1 MWKTK
6 HLFMNAEQGAEAPAG
21 NAGGADAGT
30 GDGTQ
35 NANAGDPAGGS
46 LLSTG
51 AGEQGEQGATDWLPE
66 KFRVVGEDGKL
77 SIESSARKLAENYT
91 HLEKRM
97 GSGDAPPKTADDYA
111 PEVKAEGFNWD
122 EFKADPRMQSF
133 MKTAHAKGI
142 TNDQMSF
149 ILGEYAQRAPEL
161 ANGAAELDADAA
173 SASLRETWKTD
184 AEFKQNIGLAYRA
197 FSSLAA
203 PGDDIDAIG
212 NNPMVIRMLAR
223 VGAEMQEDAPAG
235 GDINLAEQQSNRDLM
250 KSPAYMD
257 PKHADHERV
266 SAQVKAFYQKTY
278 GDQTVA

>member
-1 MWKTK
+1 
-6 HLFMNAEQGAEAPAG
+6 AEQGAEQPGGG
-21 NAGGADAGT
+21 NGGGE
-30 GDGTQ
+30 DGG
-35 NANAGDPAGGS
+35 NNPGAGDPSGNS

-51 AGEQGEQGATDWLPE
+51 AGEQGASDWIPE
-66 KFRVVGEDGKL
+66 KYRVMGEDGKL
-77 SIESSARKLAENYT
+77 NIEGSARKLADAHT
-91 HLEKRM
+91 SLEKRL
-97 GSGDAPPKTADDYA
+97 GSIGTPPKTSDEYE
-111 PEVKAEGFNWD
+111 PKVEVDGFNWE

-161 ANGAAELDADAA
+161 VGGAAELDSQ
-173 SASLRETWKTD
+173 SATTQLREVWKTD
-184 AEFKQNIGLAYRA
+184 AEFKQNIGLAFRA
-197 FSSLAA
+197 FNSLA
-203 PGDDIDAIG
+203 DDADRGRIDEIG
-212 NNPMVIRMLAR
+212 NNPMVIRMLAK

-235 GDINLAEQQSNRDLM
+235 GDVNLEEQQTIRDLM

-266 SAQVKAFYQKTY
+266 SAQVKAYYQKRY

>member
-1 MWKTK
+1 MWKLK
-6 HLFMNAEQGAEAPAG
+6 HLFMNAEQGAEQS
-21 NAGGADAGT
+21 GGGGDNDGGSSNNPGT
-30 GDGTQ
+30 GEPSG
-35 NANAGDPAGGS
+35 NS

-51 AGEQGEQGATDWLPE
+51 AGEQGANDWLPE
-66 KFRVVGEDGKL
+66 KFRVMGEDGKL

-97 GSGDAPPKTADDYA
+97 GSGDAPPKTADEYA
-111 PEVKAEGFNWD
+111 PKVEVEGFNWE

-133 MKTAHAKGI
+133 MKSAHAKGI

-161 ANGAAELDADAA
+161 VVGAAALDSEAA
-173 SASLRETWKTD
+173 STQLREVWKTD
-184 AEFKQNIGLAYRA
+184 AEFNKNIGLAFRA
-197 FSSLAA
+197 FNSLA
-203 PGDDIDAIG
+203 DDADKGRIDEIG
-212 NNPMVIRMLAR
+212 NNPMVIRMLAK

-235 GDINLAEQQSNRDLM
+235 GDVNLEEQQTIRDLM

-266 SAQVKAFYQKTY
+266 SARVKAYYQKRY

>member
-1 MWKTK
+1 MWMLKD
-6 HLFMNAEQGAEAPAG
+6 LFMNAEQGAEQSGGGGDNDGG
-21 NAGGADAGT
+21 NSNGNNPGT
-30 GDGTQ
+30 GESSG
-35 NANAGDPAGGS
+35 NS

-51 AGEQGEQGATDWLPE
+51 AGEQGANDWLPE
-66 KFRVVGEDGKL
+66 KFRVMGEDGKL

-111 PEVKAEGFNWD
+111 PKVEVEGFNWE

-133 MKTAHAKGI
+133 MKSAHAKGI

-161 ANGAAELDADAA
+161 VGGAAALDSEAA
-173 SASLRETWKTD
+173 STQLREVWKTD
-184 AEFKQNIGLAYRA
+184 AEFNKNIGLAFRA
-197 FSSLAA
+197 FNSLA
-203 PGDDIDAIG
+203 DDADKGRIDEIG
-212 NNPMVIRMLAR
+212 NNPMVIRMLAK

-235 GDINLAEQQSNRDLM
+235 GDVNLEEQQTIRDLM

-266 SAQVKAFYQKTY
+266 SAKVKAYYQKRY

>member
-1 MWKTK
+1 M
-6 HLFMNAEQGAEAPAG
+6 
-21 NAGGADAGT
+21 
-30 GDGTQ
+30 
-35 NANAGDPAGGS
+35 
-46 LLSTG
+46 
-51 AGEQGEQGATDWLPE
+51 
-66 KFRVVGEDGKL
+66 GEDGKL

-97 GSGDAPPKTADDYA
+97 GSGDAPPKTADEYA
-111 PEVKAEGFNWD
+111 PKVEVEGFNWE
-122 EFKADPRMQSF
+122 EFKADPRMQGF

-161 ANGAAELDADAA
+161 VGGAAALNSEAA
-173 SASLRETWKTD
+173 TTQLREVWKTD
-184 AEFKQNIGLAYRA
+184 AEFKQNIGLAFRA
-197 FSSLAA
+197 FNSLA
-203 PGDDIDAIG
+203 DDADKGRIDEIG
-212 NNPMVIRMLAR
+212 NNPMVIRMLAK

-235 GDINLAEQQSNRDLM
+235 GDVNLEEQQTIRDLM

-266 SAQVKAFYQKTY
+266 SAKVKAYYQKRY

>member
-1 MWKTK
+1 MWKIK
-6 HLFMNAEQGAEAPAG
+6 HLFMNAEQGAEQPGSGGGDDG
-21 NAGGADAGT
+21 NNPGT
-30 GDGTQ
+30 GEPSG
-35 NANAGDPAGGS
+35 NS

-51 AGEQGEQGATDWLPE
+51 AGEQGATDWLPE
-66 KFRVVGEDGKL
+66 KFRVMGEDGKL

-97 GSGDAPPKTADDYA
+97 GSGDAPPKTSDEYA
-111 PEVKAEGFNWD
+111 PKVEVEGFNWD

-149 ILGEYAQRAPEL
+149 IIGEYAQRAPEL
-161 ANGAAELDADAA
+161 VNGAAELDADNAA
-173 SASLRETWKTD
+173 TQLREVWKTD
-184 AEFKQNIGLAYRA
+184 AEFNKNIGLAYRA
-197 FSSLAA
+197 FNSLA
-203 PGDDIDAIG
+203 DDADKGRMDEIG
-212 NNPMVIRMLAR
+212 NNPMVIRMLAK

-235 GDINLAEQQSNRDLM
+235 GDINLAEQQTIRDLM

-257 PKHADHERV
+257 PKHADHERI
-266 SAQVKAFYQKTY
+266 SAQVKAYYQKRF

>member
-1 MWKTK
+1 MWKLK
-6 HLFMNAEQGAEAPAG
+6 HLFMNAEQGAEQS
-21 NAGGADAGT
+21 GGGGDNDGGSSNNPGT
-30 GDGTQ
+30 GEPSG
-35 NANAGDPAGGS
+35 NS

-51 AGEQGEQGATDWLPE
+51 AGEQGANDWLPE
-66 KFRVVGEDGKL
+66 KFRVMGEDGKL

-97 GSGDAPPKTADDYA
+97 GSGDAPPKTSDEYA
-111 PEVKAEGFNWD
+111 PKVEVEGFNWE

-161 ANGAAELDADAA
+161 VGGASALDSEAA
-173 SASLRETWKTD
+173 STQLREVWKTD
-184 AEFKQNIGLAYRA
+184 AEFNKNIGLAFRA
-197 FSSLAA
+197 FNSLA
-203 PGDDIDAIG
+203 DDADKGRIDEIG
-212 NNPMVIRMLAR
+212 NNPMVIRMLAK

-235 GDINLAEQQSNRDLM
+235 GDVNLEEQQTIRDLM

-257 PKHADHERV
+257 PKHADHERI
-266 SAQVKAFYQKTY
+266 SATVKAYYQKRY

>member
-1 MWKTK
+1 MWKLK
-6 HLFMNAEQGAEAPAG
+6 HLFMNAEPGAEQSGGGGDNDGSSSNG
-21 NAGGADAGT
+21 NNPGT
-30 GDGTQ
+30 GEPSG
-35 NANAGDPAGGS
+35 NS

-51 AGEQGEQGATDWLPE
+51 AGEPGASDWLPE
-66 KFRVVGEDGKL
+66 KYRVMGEDGKL
-77 SIESSARKLAENYT
+77 NIEGSARKLADAHT
-91 HLEKRM
+91 SLEKRL
-97 GSGDAPPKTADDYA
+97 GSVGTPPKTADEYA
-111 PEVKAEGFNWD
+111 PKVEVEGFNWE

-161 ANGAAELDADAA
+161 VGGAAALDSEAA
-173 SASLRETWKTD
+173 STQLREVWKTD
-184 AEFKQNIGLAYRA
+184 AEFNKNIGLAFRA
-197 FSSLAA
+197 FNSLA
-203 PGDDIDAIG
+203 DDADKGRIDEIG
-212 NNPMVIRMLAR
+212 NNPMVIRMLAK

-235 GDINLAEQQSNRDLM
+235 GDVNLEEQQSIRDLM

-266 SAQVKAFYQKTY
+266 SAQVKAYYQKRY

>member
-1 MWKTK
+1 MWKLK
-6 HLFMNAEQGAEAPAG
+6 HLFMNAEPGAEQSGGGGDNDGGSSNG
-21 NAGGADAGT
+21 NNPGT
-30 GDGTQ
+30 GEPSG
-35 NANAGDPAGGS
+35 NS

-51 AGEQGEQGATDWLPE
+51 AGEQGANDWLPE
-66 KFRVVGEDGKL
+66 KFRVMGEDGKL

-97 GSGDAPPKTADDYA
+97 GSGDAPPKTSDEYA
-111 PEVKAEGFNWD
+111 PKVEVEGFNWE

-161 ANGAAELDADAA
+161 VGGAAALDSEAA
-173 SASLRETWKTD
+173 STQLREVWKTD
-184 AEFKQNIGLAYRA
+184 AEFNKNIGLAFRA
-197 FSSLAA
+197 FNSLA
-203 PGDDIDAIG
+203 DDADKGRIDEIG
-212 NNPMVIRMLAR
+212 NNPMVIRMLAK

-235 GDINLAEQQSNRDLM
+235 GDVNLEEQQTIRDLM

-266 SAQVKAFYQKTY
+266 SARVKAYYQKRY

>member
-1 MWKTK
+1 
-6 HLFMNAEQGAEAPAG
+6 MNAEPGAEQPGGGNGGGENGGNNPGAG
-21 NAGGADAGT
+21 EPSGN
-30 GDGTQ
+30 
-35 NANAGDPAGGS
+35 S

-51 AGEQGEQGATDWLPE
+51 AGEPGANDWLPE
-66 KFRVVGEDGKL
+66 KFRVMGEDGKI

-111 PEVKAEGFNWD
+111 PKVEVEGFNWE
-122 EFKADPRMQSF
+122 EFKADPRMQGF

-161 ANGAAELDADAA
+161 AGGAAALDSEAA
-173 SASLRETWKTD
+173 TTQLREVWKTD
-184 AEFKQNIGLAYRA
+184 AEFKQNIGLAFRA
-197 FSSLAA
+197 FNSLA
-203 PGDDIDAIG
+203 DDADKGRIDEIG
-212 NNPMVIRMLAR
+212 NNPMVIRMLAK

-235 GDINLAEQQSNRDLM
+235 GDVNLEEQQTIRDLM

-266 SAQVKAFYQKTY
+266 SAKVKAYYQKRY

>member
-1 MWKTK
+1 MWKFK
-6 HLFMNAEQGAEAPAG
+6 HLFMNAEPGAEQSGGGGDNDGG
-21 NAGGADAGT
+21 NSNGNNPGNGEPS
-30 GDGTQ
+30 G
-35 NANAGDPAGGS
+35 NS

-51 AGEQGEQGATDWLPE
+51 AGEQGANDWIPE
-66 KFRVVGEDGKL
+66 KFRVMGEDGKL

-97 GSGDAPPKTADDYA
+97 GSGDAPPKTADEYA
-111 PEVKAEGFNWD
+111 PKVEVEGFNWE

-133 MKTAHAKGI
+133 MKSAHAKGI

-161 ANGAAELDADAA
+161 VGGAAALDSEAA
-173 SASLRETWKTD
+173 STQLREVWKTD
-184 AEFKQNIGLAYRA
+184 VEFNKNIGLAFRA
-197 FSSLAA
+197 FNSLA
-203 PGDDIDAIG
+203 DDADKGRIDEIG
-212 NNPMVIRMLAR
+212 NNPMVIRMLAK

-235 GDINLAEQQSNRDLM
+235 GDVNLEEQQTIRDLM

-266 SAQVKAFYQKTY
+266 SATVKAYYQKRY